1 MSDNE
6 KINKLASQLSKKMN
20 VPKDQLISA
29 IQSGNFDNVLK
40 NMSASDNEKIR
51 NLLGDEESA
60 KKILATPQAQAIIK
74 KLMG

>member
-20 VPKDQLISA
+20 IPKDQLISA
-29 IQSGNFDNVLK
+29 IQSGNLDNMLK
-40 NMSASDNEKIR
+40 NMSTSDNEKIR
-51 NLLGDEESA
+51 SLLGDEERA
-60 KKILATPQAQAIIK
+60 KKFLATPQAQAIIK